1 MSMVPTVRGSEG
13 GASAT
18 GGAPGSGREPQV
30 IPGLPQ
36 PPSRRLLAVQFRSI
50 RTKLLL
56 LVAGV
61 ALFMGT
67 ISAGYFTR
75 KTSSLLDEQVF
86 KRGDYIATNLAH
98 NIAYGVLTEDPTYLQ
113 EQIEGVTTAS
123 VDVVSVV
130 IRDAKGRTL
139 AQKGPNIKDLPP
151 LPAALLEHKDAET
164 VAAEHEGESVI
175 LFRAPVRTSGAGTG
189 EAAAAPSAA
198 DVKGGVEVAI
208 SKKLVNQQ
216 TRDLVLTTFLLTF
229 VLFFAGSS
237 AGWFLIGHWINP
249 MSRMVEVAQA
259 VAKGDLTQRLPI
271 ESDDEIGGLATSLN
285 EMLLNLRRIVD
296 KIQETSVSVAASAS
310 QISSN
315 AKLITEGAGAQAQ
328 AAEETSTSME
338 EMAASI
344 QTVAGNAQSL
354 ATYVEETSSSITEMG
369 ASIEEVAKSSATLAA
384 TVAEASATIE
394 EMTVSIDQM
403 ARNLEVLAQTVSEAS
418 ATIQEMT
425 SSIEAVARNAEV
437 MNSASSRASQ
447 TVTEMASNVNEVA
460 KIAEEADRISQK
472 AQEDARTGDEAVQK
486 TVSGMR
492 TISDTMENTAR
503 VITGLGKRSQEIG
516 KILEVIEEIADQTNL
531 LALNAAIEAAR
542 AGEAGRGFAVV
553 ADEVRK
559 LAERSVEATKEI
571 GEVIRQ
577 VQQETTDAV
586 ETAKL
591 GASET
596 KEGIQLADKAGLALR
611 SIIDSVS
618 RSSQLMANI
627 ASSTSRQSQASTEV
641 LRTVAD
647 MNTATDQVTTA
658 VREQAAGSK
667 QIRQAMENIN
677 RITTQVN
684 YATKE
689 QAAGGRQVRLSVEN
703 MNKIASQV
711 NIATK
716 EQADGS
722 RQIVRAV
729 ENMNRMT
736 QQVSYATAE
745 QKRGG
750 ELVVKAMENISEIAR
765 DNLST
770 VEQMSK
776 ATQNL
781 ATQAENLA
789 KLISVFRL
797 Q

>member
-1 MSMVPTVRGSEG
+1 M
-13 GASAT
+13 
-18 GGAPGSGREPQV
+18 
-30 IPGLPQ
+30 
-36 PPSRRLLAVQFRSI
+36 LALQFRSI

-61 ALFMGT
+61 ALFMGMV
-67 ISAGYFTR
+67 SAFFFSL
-75 KTSSLLDEQVF
+75 KTNRLLNDQVN
-86 KRGDYIATNLAH
+86 KQGAYIAANLA
-98 NIAYGVLTEDPTYLQ
+98 NNSEYGVLTEDQSLLGQ
-113 EQIEGVTTAS
+113 LVEGTMRAS
-123 VDVVSVV
+123 EDVVAVV
-130 IRDAKGRTL
+130 IRDAKGKAIHSMIRDAKGVPVL
-139 AQKGPNIKDLPP
+139 APGPVLKAT
-151 LPAALLEHKDAET
+151 PAPKEKDAPATLYDAQT
-164 VAAEHEGESVI
+164 VDGDTVTV
-175 LFRAPVRTSGAGTG
+175 FRSEVHTTPHDGDHQRPG
-189 EAAAAPSAA
+189 
-198 DVKGGVEVAI
+198 DVKGSVEVAI
-208 SKKLVNQQ
+208 SKKLVTEQ
-216 TRDLVLTTFLLTF
+216 TRNLVLTTFFLTLM
-229 VLFFAGSS
+229 LFLAGSS

-249 MSRMVEVAQA
+249 MSRMVDVAQA

-271 ESDDEIGGLATSLN
+271 ESDDEVGGLATSLN
-285 EMLLNLRRIVD
+285 GMLLNLRTIVD

-338 EMAASI
+338 QMAASI

-437 MNSASSRASQ
+437 MNTASSRASQ

-460 KIAEEADRISQK
+460 KIAEEADKISQR

-486 TVSGMR
+486 TVTGMK

-503 VITGLGKRSQEIG
+503 VIMGLGKRSQEIG

-577 VQQETTDAV
+577 VQTETTDAV

-591 GASET
+591 GADET

-618 RSSQLMANI
+618 RSSQLMAKI

-647 MNTATDQVTTA
+647 MNSATEQVTTA

-716 EQADGS
+716 EQAEGS